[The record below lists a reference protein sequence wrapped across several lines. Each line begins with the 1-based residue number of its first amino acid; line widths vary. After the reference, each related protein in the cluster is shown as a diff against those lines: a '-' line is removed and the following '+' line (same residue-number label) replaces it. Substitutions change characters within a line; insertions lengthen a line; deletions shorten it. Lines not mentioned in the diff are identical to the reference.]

1 VSEVKQ
7 ETWEEMAAA
16 AKRTID
22 ALIGRLPEEMRPEAL
37 RIGYQLQKRKRDR
50 DGTLGD
56 YARSAHRITL
66 YLETIQQDCLE
77 ESRDFCTEIER
88 TYLHEFGHHLGLDEA
103 GVEKFGL

>member
-7 ETWEEMAAA
+7 ETWEDMSAT
-16 AKRTID
+16 AKQTID
-22 ALIGRLPEEMRPEAL
+22 ALIGRLPEELRPEAS

-50 DGTLGD
+50 DDTLGD
-56 YARSAHRITL
+56 YARSVHRITI
-66 YLETIQQDCLE
+66 YLETIRQDCLE

-88 TYLHEFGHHLGLDEA
+88 TYLHEFGHHLGLDEN